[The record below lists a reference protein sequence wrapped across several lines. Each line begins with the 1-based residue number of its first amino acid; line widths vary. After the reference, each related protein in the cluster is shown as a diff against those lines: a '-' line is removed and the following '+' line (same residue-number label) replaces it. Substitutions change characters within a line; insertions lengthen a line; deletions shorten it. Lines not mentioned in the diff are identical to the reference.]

1 MNVQLPRSVTLDAY
15 LQPDGTLM
23 LGPGQAKVTI
33 NYHSDPQ
40 ESINACIVFGG
51 AMQAIVTFDET
62 GQTPVSYTLLNP
74 GGDYTVEQSVLNILS
89 YFGVSA
95 PMS

>member
-1 MNVQLPRSVTLDAY
+1 
-15 LQPDGTLM
+15 
-23 LGPGQAKVTI
+23 
-33 NYHSDPQ
+33 
-40 ESINACIVFGG
+40 
-51 AMQAIVTFDET
+51 MQAIVTFDET

-95 PMS
+95 PMN